1 VNTQT
6 QTIVHATDVTG
17 QRSARLTVPPQSLMG
32 TVIAQAIGLMDL
44 PTESA
49 SREREPII
57 YHCYE
62 DGAGELLPPETS
74 VEEIIRQYRIEAELR
89 VRVVP
94 ELEAA

>member
-1 VNTQT
+1 MAAV
-6 QTIVHATDVTG
+6 
-17 QRSARLTVPPQSLMG
+17 L
-32 TVIAQAIGLMDL
+32 AQAIGIMEL

-62 DGAGELLPPETS
+62 DGAGELLPPETP
-74 VEEIIRQYRIEAELR
+74 VEEIIQQYRIEAELR